1 MVLDGHDG
9 TSAVEFVRTE
19 IPHLLLERKIP
30 SEAGELLEALKD
42 TILKTEQNFF
52 MRMDSHIT
60 RMISL
65 QIEIEVQL

>member
-9 TSAVEFVRTE
+9 TNAVEFARTE
-19 IPHLLLERKIP
+19 IPRLLLEQKIL
-30 SEAGELLEALKD
+30 EAGAVLEALKE

-52 MRMDSHIT
+52 TRIDCHIT

-65 QIEIEVQL
+65 QIEIEVEL